1 MNYKRVMITSL
12 TVLMVLMMSAILGSR
27 WYSAEY
33 SRPHSIGLVK
43 DRLTECSQSP
53 NCVSS
58 QTTQN
63 AKRIAP
69 INTNETPELAWL
81 MLRAVVGNMS
91 QAKLITEDERYRHYQ
106 FTSPLM
112 GFIDDIELLFDH
124 TNKLIHV
131 KSASRVGKSDIGAN
145 RNRVALLSER
155 LTVALRRDE
164 SI

>member
-12 TVLMVLMMSAILGSR
+12 TVLMVLMMSTILGSR
-27 WYSAEY
+27 WYSTEY

-43 DRLTECSQSP
+43 GRLTECSQSP

-69 INTNETPELAWL
+69 ISTSATPELAWL
-81 MLRAVVGNMS
+81 MLRNVVGNMP

-124 TNKLIHV
+124 TTKQIHV

-145 RNRVALLSER
+145 LNRVMLLREH
-155 LTVALRRDE
+155 LTAAISRDE